1 MNELKPIYCFVLK
14 EKDKPL
20 DFTCFQLQIDQNL
33 NCEVLVIASK
43 RENARVEAWREM
55 GCDEQK
61 GCRQRV
67 AVILSHPA
75 LLSLR
80 ETVQIPDLHPCH
92 K

>member
-14 EKDKPL
+14 EKDKTL

-33 NCEVLVIASK
+33 NCEVLVISSK
-43 RENARVEAWREM
+43 RENARVEPWRER

-61 GCRQRV
+61 GCRQR
-67 AVILSHPA
+67 AAAILSHPA

-80 ETVQIPDLHPCH
+80 ETVQIPDLHPSH
-92 K
+92 R

>member
-1 MNELKPIYCFVLK
+1 MNEVEPICCFVSK
-14 EKDKPL
+14 EKDKRR

-33 NCEVLVIASK
+33 NCEIQVLASK
-43 RENARVEAWREM
+43 TENARTEPWRERD
-55 GCDEQK
+55 CDEQK

-67 AVILSHPA
+67 TAILLHPTP
-75 LLSLR
+75 LSLR